1 MLELVSKK
9 GTKAKAEVPFF
20 ILKLCNLE
28 PLQLCNLLTKF
39 TSLKLFIMSM
49 LRLQLPT
56 DPRWVNIVEK
66 NIEEILTDHAWCEQK
81 AASNAIT
88 IITINSEYPDLVT
101 DMLALAKEEIEH
113 FEMVHEIIKK
123 RGLTLGRERKDEY
136 VGELA
141 KYMKQSN
148 TGSRVSG
155 FVERMLFSAMIEAR
169 SCERFKVLSENIKD
183 EELSKFYWDLM
194 ESEAGHYTTFIT
206 YARKYG
212 HGIDVEK
219 RWREWLEF
227 EASVIAKYGKKET
240 IHG

>member
-1 MLELVSKK
+1 
-9 GTKAKAEVPFF
+9 
-20 ILKLCNLE
+20 
-28 PLQLCNLLTKF
+28 
-39 TSLKLFIMSM
+39 MSV

-66 NIEEILTDHAWCEQK
+66 NLEEILTDHAWCEQK
-81 AASNAIT
+81 AATNAIT
-88 IITINSEYPDLVT
+88 IVTINSEYPDLVT
-101 DMLALAKEEIEH
+101 DMLALAKEELEH

-123 RGLTLGRERKDEY
+123 RGLVLGRERKDEY

-169 SCERFKVLSENIKD
+169 SCERFKVLSENIQD

-194 ESEAGHYTTFIT
+194 VSEAGHYTTFIT

-212 HGIDVEK
+212 QGIDVEK

-227 EASVIAKYGKKET
+227 EASIITNYGKGET